1 MNILIVASR
10 RSGGYTI
17 ANWIKRELAYGEKS
31 ENNNVSGILYDLII
45 NPSVSF
51 VKKDKEFYELENT
64 IVLMH
69 YDEYKDFVEEK
80 SFFPEERFDFTVCL
94 RRNGF
99 KEQAESIL
107 FNIDKGVLT
116 RPYLIPKEWLKEN
129 KVQIEELTEQLKEE
143 HAEMTTVFGLHVT
156 YESLFSGIFPEELWN
171 LTSYLGLSTYHYWS
185 IKPNFKFRR
194 DSIALI

>member
-31 ENNNVSGILYDLII
+31 ENNNIFGIRYNLII

-51 VKKDKEFYELENT
+51 VKEDKEFYDLENT

-69 YDEYKDFVEEK
+69 YDEYKEFVEK
-80 SFFPEERFDFTVCL
+80 NSFFPEERFDFAICL
-94 RRNGF
+94 KRKHFR
-99 KEQAESIL
+99 EQAESIL
-107 FNIDKGVLT
+107 FNIDNGILT
-116 RPYLIPKEWLKEN
+116 RPYIIPDKWLKEN
-129 KVQIEELTEQLKEE
+129 EFQINELVEQLEE
-143 HAEMTTVFGLHVT
+143 EYSEMTTVFGLHVT
-156 YESLFSGIFPEELWN
+156 YESIFSGDFPEELWN

-194 DSIALI
+194 NNIPLI

>member
-17 ANWIKRELAYGEKS
+17 ANWIRKELAYGEKS

-45 NPSVSF
+45 DPSTTF
-51 VKKDKEFYELENT
+51 KKTDKEFYDLENT

-69 YDEYKDFVEEK
+69 YDEYKDFVEEN
-80 SFFPEERFDFTVCL
+80 SFFPEERFDFTICL
-94 RRNGF
+94 KRKGF

-107 FNIDKGVLT
+107 FNIDKGILT
-116 RPYLIPKEWLKEN
+116 RPYIIPKEWLEEN
-129 KVQIEELTEQLKEE
+129 EVQINELAEQLEE
-143 HAEMTTVFGLHVT
+143 EYSEMATVFGLHVT

-194 DSIALI
+194 NNIALI